1 MNKKNKKLITI
12 LVAILTILILVSACS
27 TASDDDYYATDE
39 PYLATDEPVTTD
51 DPVISGG
58 GSGEVT
64 AVCMTDL
71 NAWLNDEGGDAD
83 ITGTD
88 IELDEEYILV
98 TYQVDGDNISSPKF
112 ESSVPDELLPYQDDL
127 DSHARLWK
135 FVTDVIPTEN
145 RTIVGE
151 FIIFSDGYDNVLGA
165 VDSADRGNKWTL
177 EMDII
182 DSQDIAAMSTT
193 LIHEL
198 GHMLTLNDDQINNKS
213 TCSDYM
219 SIDGCS
225 NSDSYINA
233 FYNAFWT
240 DIYDEW
246 YGMVMTGDEPDEDL
260 VIEFYD
266 MYPDQF
272 VTDYA
277 PTGPEEDIAESFL
290 YFVFGPKPAGDTVA
304 EQKILFFYDYPE
316 LVALRQSILGG
327 LCLYAGQ

>member
-1 MNKKNKKLITI
+1 MNKKLITI
-12 LVAILTILILVSACS
+12 LVAILAVLLLVSACG
-27 TASDDDYYATDE
+27 TAGDEYYATDE
-39 PYLATDEPVTTD
+39 PFGTDE
-51 DPVISGG
+51 PVISGG

-64 AVCMTDL
+64 TVCMTDL
-71 NAWLNDEGGDAD
+71 NAWLNDEGGTAD

-88 IELDEEYILV
+88 IALDQEYILV
-98 TYQVDGDNISSPKF
+98 TYQVDGDEISSPKF
-112 ESSVPDELLPYQDDL
+112 ETGVPDELLTYQDDI

-145 RTIVGE
+145 RDILGE
-151 FIIFSDGYDNVLGA
+151 FIIFSDGYENVLGA
-165 VDSADRGNKWTL
+165 VDSTDRGNKWTL

-193 LIHEL
+193 LVHEF
-198 GHMLTLNDDQINNKS
+198 GHMLTLNDTQINNKS
-213 TCSDYM
+213 TCPDYM

-225 NSDSYINA
+225 NSDSYLNE
-233 FYNAFWT
+233 FYNAFWADT
-240 DIYDEW
+240 YNEW
-246 YGMVMTGDEPDEDL
+246 YDMVMTGDEPDEDM
-260 VIEFYD
+260 VIAFYD

-277 PTGPEEDIAESFL
+277 ATGPEEDIAETFL
-290 YFVFGPKPAGDTVA
+290 YFIFGPRPAGDTVA

-316 LVALRQSILGG
+316 LVTLRQSVLSG